1 MGVFKGKAVVLV
13 PTIGTYVELHYI
25 DDLVQTK
32 ISTFNESR
40 TLYRS
45 LW

>member
-25 DDLVQTK
+25 DDFSANKNQH
-32 ISTFNESR
+32 F
-40 TLYRS
+40 
-45 LW
+45 